1 MELVNPEK
9 ALSTA
14 THDVHARSSSEPARS
29 NPRAAEMLSRIW
41 LAAQA
46 VWGHKWTSSN
56 GDLPID
62 DNGQLTVAAAL
73 WAEGLRGLTER
84 QVMAALDRLAKT
96 GSEWPPNLPELRKAA
111 FGIPAFAAVNN
122 EILTTTSDKRT
133 AFARLVWSFIVDP
146 YAYRHCSAKDAERLR
161 RDAYEQACEHLMTGG
176 GLPPEPA
183 GEIAHDTA
191 HRSLGIPKSPFAT
204 RTNCES
210 TTRRRTSGMRSGSCP
225 EVICERPTQGSVLLR
240 PAVQAA
246 PAGCL
251 LELPEPDGGA
261 RRCPRHSRTRARFAQ
276 RGVAAAVLVPGADR
290 AGLHG
295 RNHLRAL
302 ADAGA
307 DGMSDKPITT
317 ERTLRYA
324 LQHLA
329 NRRGQADRAELR
341 RIYQPSDGDTIV
353 DGLVAKG
360 FVEEREGLDGRDYLA
375 VTDAGARALADAEWP

>member
-1 MELVNPEK
+1 
-9 ALSTA
+9 
-14 THDVHARSSSEPARS
+14 
-29 NPRAAEMLSRIW
+29 MLSRIW

-191 HRSLGIPKSPFAT
+191 HRSLGIPK
-204 RTNCES
+204 
-210 TTRRRTSGMRSGSCP
+210 
-225 EVICERPTQGSVLLR
+225 EREDR
-240 PAVQAA
+240 
-246 PAGCL
+246 
-251 LELPEPDGGA
+251 
-261 RRCPRHSRTRARFAQ
+261 
-276 RGVAAAVLVPGADR
+276 VA
-290 AGLHG
+290 
-295 RNHLRAL
+295 HLRKILGPDFSEVAVTVRNE
-302 ADAGA
+302 D
-307 DGMSDKPITT
+307 
-317 ERTLRYA
+317 
-324 LQHLA
+324 
-329 NRRGQADRAELR
+329 ELR
-341 RIYQPSDGDTIV
+341 KHHATQDKRD
-353 DGLVAKG
+353 A
-360 FVEEREGLDGRDYLA
+360 ERELSGGDL
-375 VTDAGARALADAEWP
+375 